1 EAPAGSGEQPSF
13 RLRAARD
20 GPSAGQAVRRPPE
33 RAEARVD
40 PASHEEAEDAARRG
54 AQGRGHGAL
63 APFAVVLSPWPSGPG
78 CSRAFALA
86 VAAWLQS
93 RFRLGRRGLAA
104 VALSPWPS
112 ASHRPPPVAQPHTAA
127 AGARF
132 APRPAFGRQPPH
144 A

>member
-86 VAAWLQS
+86 VGAWLQS
-93 RFRLGRRGLAA
+93 CFRLGRRGLAA
-104 VALSPWPS
+104 VVLSPWPS
-112 ASHRPPPVAQPHTAA
+112 RPGCSRAFALAERIASPPASRTTAHS
-127 AGARF
+127 R
-132 APRPAFGRQPPH
+132 RRW
-144 A
+144 